1 MERNRRKFKNDKW
14 MMYGFYKVKKNFKS
28 SRSKEFWLKEREYI
42 KNNKNGK
49 NEWLKVYLYHTRI
62 KKKKLRE

>member
-14 MMYGFYKVKKNFKS
+14 MMYGFYKIKKNFKS
-28 SRSKEFWLKEREYI
+28 SKELWLKEREYI
-42 KNNKNGK
+42 RNNKNGK

-62 KKKKLRE
+62 EKKKLRE

>member
-49 NEWLKVYLYHTRI
+49 KVVEGIFISYKNRKEKTA
-62 KKKKLRE
+62 